1 MTDRRM
7 DFLPED
13 FIERRLQRRTNII
26 CLGLFGV
33 VLIGVVGAY
42 GVTRTQ
48 LHMALDER
56 DRIANAYEDAARRIA
71 QLDELQQQKQALV
84 RKARLTATLI
94 EPVPRS
100 NLLAALVNRLPD
112 AASMAELKLTS
123 TKMKKRRA
131 PKTNSSALAKA
142 QAKAE
147 ADKSGQTRDASTL
160 PGPVDRYHVDLSLVG
175 LAPTD
180 IQVAEYIA
188 DLARCPLLKSV
199 DLVFSEEARVTDV
212 AMRRFKID
220 MVLNPEAD
228 IRDIEPVKLARED

>member
-1 MTDRRM
+1 M

-13 FIERRLQRRTNII
+13 FIERRVQRRTNVI

-48 LHMALDER
+48 LHVALQER
-56 DRIANAYEDAARRIA
+56 ERIASAYEDAARRLA
-71 QLDELQQQKQALV
+71 QLDELQEQKKSLV

-100 NLLAALVNRLPD
+100 NLLAALVNRLPE

-123 TKMKKRRA
+123 TKTGRRRNA
-131 PKTNSSALAKA
+131 GSDSSALAKA
-142 QAKAE
+142 QARA
-147 ADKSGQTRDASTL
+147 KSGKKGQ
-160 PGPVDRYHVDLSLVG
+160 PGAAGAFPEPVDHYRVDLELVG

-180 IQVAEYIA
+180 IQVAEYITK
-188 DLARCPLLKSV
+188 LARCSLLQSV
-199 DLVFSEEARVTDV
+199 DLVFSEERRVTEV

-220 MVLNPEAD
+220 MVLSPDAD